1 MSDKQSLVKLGMIIQ
16 HLQQIKKWI
25 EQEEVEEIDEEI
37 DEIQKLSPDEEVQHI
52 IHLLQLGLYQAAI
65 PAIDECRGRFGSL
78 VQQHMEDNVGL
89 IWRKVWRK

>member
-1 MSDKQSLVKLGMIIQ
+1 MIIE

-25 EQEEVEEIDEEI
+25 ELEEMEEIDEEI

-65 PAIDECRGRFGSL
+65 PAIDECRARFGTL
-78 VQQHMEDNVGL
+78 VLGYMDKNLGL
-89 IWRKVWRK
+89 IWSKVWRK

>member
-25 EQEEVEEIDEEI
+25 ELEEMEEIDEEI

-65 PAIDECRGRFGSL
+65 PAIEECRARFGAL
-78 VQQHMEDNVGL
+78 VQGYMDSHLGI
-89 IWRKVWRK
+89 IWRK